1 MVIRFIAMESQA
13 SRAPAPDQEH
23 AKAPLDHT
31 ARGPHHPAALNK
43 YSSFRWDIGFLAEN
57 QAVRSKDF
65 GMTREAKSV
74 KFPIR
79 LLRYWFGY
87 QLLREDC
94 RRAGRPL
101 DVVEIGVH
109 VGQMLEFVHSAPP
122 GADYRRWTAVDAI
135 MRRDRLAQ
143 AGYTD
148 FFEAN
153 LEDPKFALPQDY
165 DTAILLHV
173 LEHLFE
179 PEEVLKKIAA
189 SIRPGGALIGG
200 FPVVP
205 GPLAAIRQSQVRR
218 TAMPM
223 GHVSV
228 FSPGRVR
235 QMAAQAGLVVE
246 FMSGAFLM
254 RSKGSA
260 LENSAAWMRI
270 NLLWG
275 QLFPGWPGEI
285 YWLMRKPA

>member
-1 MVIRFIAMESQA
+1 
-13 SRAPAPDQEH
+13 
-23 AKAPLDHT
+23 
-31 ARGPHHPAALNK
+31 LNK
-43 YSSFRWDIGFLAEN
+43 YSSSQWDIQFLAEN
-57 QAVRSKDF
+57 QVVRSKDF
-65 GMTREAKSV
+65 GMTKEAKSV
-74 KFPIR
+74 KYPIR

-94 RRAGRPL
+94 LRAGRPL
-101 DVVEIGVH
+101 DVAEIGVH
-109 VGQMLEFVHSAPP
+109 VGQMLEFVKSAPS
-122 GADYRRWTAVDAI
+122 GVRFDRWTAVDAV
-135 MRRDRLAQ
+135 MLRERLLK

-153 LEDPKFALPQDY
+153 LEDAKFALPHQY

-179 PEEVLKKIAA
+179 PEDVLKKIASA
-189 SIRPGGALIGG
+189 IRPGGSLIGG

-205 GPLAAIRQSQVRR
+205 GPFAAIRQSQVRR
-218 TAMPM
+218 TAKPM

-228 FSPGRVR
+228 FSPARVR
-235 QMAAQAGLVVE
+235 RMAEQAGLKVE

-260 LENSAAWMRI
+260 LENSAAWMRFNI
-270 NLLWG
+270 LWG
-275 QLFPGWPGEI
+275 RIFPGWPGEI